1 VATVLLVCERRVWA
15 AVRLSAYVYLAPA
28 GGPSAL
34 AVPTVVFGA
43 DAHVAEAFAVGFLP
57 PIIPSLGC
65 GPFWTVL
72 VWKVEPVFVLSM
84 GFLRV
89 PVSVFFVVVFSVLCS
104 IIWSH
109 ELRRRVGVT
118 AYYQSVLELSHS
130 SASPLTSASGRFSF
144 SKAK

>member
-15 AVRLSAYVYLAPA
+15 PVRLSAYVYLLAPA
-28 GGPSAL
+28 GGPSVL
-34 AVPTVVFGA
+34 AVPTAAFDA
-43 DAHVAEAFAVGFLP
+43 DAHVAEAFAAGFLP

-72 VWKVEPVFVLSM
+72 VWMVEPVFSLSM

-89 PVSVFFVVVFSVLCS
+89 PVSVFCVVLLVFLKCS

-109 ELRRRVGVT
+109 ELRRRGKVCPGRDPRYPGKAIANT
-118 AYYQSVLELSHS
+118 ESRHS
-130 SASPLTSASGRFSF
+130 LYFV
-144 SKAK
+144 